1 MGTIRVGVLGFG
13 FIGNLHSKA
22 VANTDGME
30 LAGVWTRHDG
40 TAEKYAQAFPGGRL
54 FDSIE
59 ALATSPDVDA
69 VVVGL
74 PNSLHFETTTM
85 ALNSG
90 KHVLVE
96 KPMAMNGGEARKM
109 ADLAVQKGLSLM
121 VGHMWRFDREFQA
134 VREVVVEGKIGNI
147 VKTKGY
153 GIHENWGPT
162 GWFVEP
168 ELAGGGALI
177 DMGVHALDSVRYLI
191 GDPRPVRVFATIGT
205 HYGDY
210 QVDDTGILMVVWDNG
225 VTSVIESG
233 WWHPH
238 MDGPEAST
246 QLFGTAGYARVFPTM
261 AKFGKGERPWLPRF
275 PLREDHCDQHIYDGQ
290 MAEFA
295 NSIGEGRPPIP
306 GADEGMTVLRICEA
320 AYQSARTG
328 KAVEL
333 AD

>member
-1 MGTIRVGVLGFG
+1 MTSIRVGVLGFG
-13 FIGNLHSKA
+13 FIGNLHSLA
-22 VANTDGME
+22 VANTPGME
-30 LAGVWTRHDG
+30 LAGVWTRQDG
-40 TAEKYAQAFPGGRL
+40 TADKFRETFPGGRL
-54 FDSIE
+54 FQSIE
-59 ALATSPDVDA
+59 ELTTSPDVDA

-74 PNSLHFETTTM
+74 PNSLHFSATM
-85 ALNSG
+85 RAFEEG

-96 KPMAMNGGEARKM
+96 KPMAMNGEEAGEM
-109 ADLAVQKGLSLM
+109 AAAAEERQLCLM

-134 VREVVVEGKIGNI
+134 VRGLITEDKIGDV

-162 GWFVEP
+162 GWFVDP
-168 ELAGGGALI
+168 KLAGGGALV

-246 QLFGTAGYARVFPTM
+246 QLFGTKGYARVFPTM

-295 NSIGEGRPPIP
+295 LAINEGRPPKP
-306 GADEGMTVLRICEA
+306 GADEGLVVLRICAA
-320 AYQSARTG
+320 AYESARTG
-328 KAVEL
+328 KAIEL

>member
-13 FIGNLHSKA
+13 FIGNLHSQA
-22 VANTDGME
+22 VQNTAGME

-40 TAEKYAQAFPGGRL
+40 TAEKFAEAFPDGRL

-74 PNSLHFETTTM
+74 PNSLHFDATTL
-85 ALNSG
+85 ALQEG

-96 KPMAMNGGEARKM
+96 KPMAMNTSEASKM
-109 ADLAVQKGLSLM
+109 ASLAAEKKLSLM

-134 VREVVVEGKIGNI
+134 VRELVTQGKIGKV

-153 GIHENWGPT
+153 GIHENWGPV

-191 GDPRPVRVFATIGT
+191 GDPTPVRVFATIGT

-210 QVDDTGILMVVWDNG
+210 KVDDTGVLMVVWDNG
-225 VTSVIESG
+225 ITSVIESG

-246 QLFGTAGYARVFPTM
+246 QLFGTTGYARVFPTM

-295 NSIGEGRPPIP
+295 ASIREGRPPVP
-306 GADEGMTVLRICEA
+306 GPDEGMTVMRICEA
-320 AYQSARTG
+320 AYESARTG
-328 KAVEL
+328 RAVEL
-333 AD
+333 AG